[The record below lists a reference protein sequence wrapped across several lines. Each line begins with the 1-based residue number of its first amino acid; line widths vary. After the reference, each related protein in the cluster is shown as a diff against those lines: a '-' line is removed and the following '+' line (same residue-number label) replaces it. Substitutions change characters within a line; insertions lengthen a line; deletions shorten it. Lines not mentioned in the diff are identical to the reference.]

1 MGLLVYIF
9 IFQRLKIEFYTKTG
23 NEMATSSRKISL
35 QKEQLRK
42 LSEKHQDKLA
52 EVNKQNEDYKTK
64 LKDILEDVA
73 CSKRYAIF

>member
-1 MGLLVYIF
+1 
-9 IFQRLKIEFYTKTG
+9 
-23 NEMATSSRKISL
+23 MATSSRKISL

-42 LSEKHQDKLA
+42 LSEKHQDKRA